1 MAKWIAVFE
10 NEDIDNIPSHINAEY
25 EGKKLKLY
33 CKDIDELKAKFYSA
47 TMDEHFM
54 PTKLLDCDKITDIID
69 EFLEKTEE
77 D

>member
-1 MAKWIAVFE
+1 MTKWIAVFE

-33 CKDIDELKAKFYSA
+33 CKDIE
-47 TMDEHFM
+47 
-54 PTKLLDCDKITDIID
+54 